1 MMLHV
6 DPSAPTPA
14 YEQIR
19 SQIARC
25 IATGQLR
32 TGQRL
37 PSIRQLALDL
47 GVAKA
52 TVSRAYEELERDTV
66 VRADRRLG
74 TIVSE
79 VAPDPQAAE
88 RALAAAAHDFAIAAH
103 QAGADERGAMEAVRA
118 ALRDLGRLGPGR

>member
-6 DPSAPTPA
+6 DPAAPMPA

-25 IATGQLR
+25 VATGQLR
-32 TGQRL
+32 AGQRL

-52 TVSRAYEELERDTV
+52 TVSRAYEELERDAV

-74 TIVSE
+74 TVVSDA
-79 VAPDPQAAE
+79 APDPEAAA
-88 RALAAAAHDFAIAAH
+88 RALRVAAHDFAIAAH
-103 QAGADERGAMEAVRA
+103 QSGADERAAIEAVRA
-118 ALRDLGRLGPGR
+118 ALRDLRRLGPR